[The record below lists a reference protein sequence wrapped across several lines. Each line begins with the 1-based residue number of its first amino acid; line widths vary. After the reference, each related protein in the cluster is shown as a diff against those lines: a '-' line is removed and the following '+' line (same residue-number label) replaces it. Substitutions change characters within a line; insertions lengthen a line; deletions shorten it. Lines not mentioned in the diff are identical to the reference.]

1 MDIKNI
7 LYDILFD
14 KIFIGFILGILA
26 AFFYDFLKN
35 QFYLRRKKGFPVF
48 YLHKCSGKN
57 IIRWLEVDYDNPSND
72 IK

>member
-26 AFFYDFLKN
+26 AFF
-35 QFYLRRKKGFPVF
+35 LRLFKESI
-48 YLHKCSGKN
+48 L
-57 IIRWLEVDYDNPSND
+57 LT
-72 IK
+72 